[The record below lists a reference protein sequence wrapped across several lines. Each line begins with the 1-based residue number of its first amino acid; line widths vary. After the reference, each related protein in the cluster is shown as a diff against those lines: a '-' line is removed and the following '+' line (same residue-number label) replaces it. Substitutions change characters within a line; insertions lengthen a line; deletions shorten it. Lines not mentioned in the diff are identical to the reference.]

1 MSFNLVTIHIS
12 WHVCIYILSCIFLK
26 VVLIFHLSRAD
37 EAGTLLFVILQV
49 QIQVLMYITLGR
61 LLLSL
66 TQ

>member
-1 MSFNLVTIHIS
+1 MYFNLVTIHIS
-12 WHVCIYILSCIFLK
+12 WHVCIYILSRIFLK

-37 EAGTLLFVILQV
+37 EAGALFFVILQV